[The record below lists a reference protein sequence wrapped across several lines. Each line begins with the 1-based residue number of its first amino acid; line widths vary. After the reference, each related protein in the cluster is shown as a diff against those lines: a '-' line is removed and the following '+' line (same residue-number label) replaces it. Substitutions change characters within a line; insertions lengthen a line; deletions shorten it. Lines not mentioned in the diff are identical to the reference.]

1 MVERGCRLPGIC
13 PQFIHALHPELLGA
27 ISDSHQVYPS
37 SFLDTTGSGWG
48 DIKGI
53 TSKVDYLRDLGVDIV
68 WVSPSK
74 SPSILPHNRALTQT
88 ILC

>member
-1 MVERGCRLPGIC
+1 MCL
-13 PQFIHALHPELLGA
+13 QFVHALHSELLEA
-27 ISDSHQVYPS
+27 NSESHQVYPS

-53 TSKVDYLRDLGVDIV
+53 TSKVDYLKDLGVDIV

-74 SPSILPHNRALTQT
+74 SPSILPHNRAPTQT
-88 ILC
+88 ILY